1 MILRKPYA
9 FIIKHFRAIHLIIF
23 ICLLF
28 ITYNIS
34 GISTLSNTLINTR
47 NYTYEGA
54 TVYINNQIYLFV
66 FVDLFLS
73 GVLLWLLKTRKKP
86 YRTYLLLVGYL
97 LFVLIYFAYTFRQ
110 LNILS
115 TEELTIDTL
124 SLIRD
129 LSTMARIPGYI
140 FMVICFLRGIG
151 FNLKQ
156 FNFSKDIAELKIMD
170 QDDEEFELIIGQNN
184 YKYLRF
190 IRRTIREAKYYILEN
205 KFAIGIFSIV
215 IGIIFAYLGYRYYS
229 VYKKANLVTNQ
240 ITYNNF
246 IYEIN
251 NTYMSNEDYNGNKI
265 SDDFKYIIIN
275 LTLKNTSSTSRALDL
290 SKMSVGYKNINY
302 YAVND
307 TYTKFYD
314 LGVPYTNGEVLPN
327 NTSVERILIF
337 KVPNTLSE
345 KNFEFRVQTGV
356 IDSSEDVLTSY
367 QKIKFTPDNI
377 DVDNTTNTYGL
388 YQDVN
393 TNVVNKNSINLTIK
407 SYELAENYEDKYVN
421 CDLDLNCNKY
431 SNVITANRY
440 NNLTML
446 IFDYNANIDENAE
459 IYKTFTTY
467 NDLISNYLTINYRYN
482 YKDYYEKANIVPQ
495 SNGLEGKYFTYVN
508 RNILKASDIKLIFNF
523 RNNIVVIP
531 LKENGA
537 NVTTTTTTTT
547 TISIPEETSTETITT
562 ELQPT
567 S

>member
-54 TVYINNQIYLFV
+54 TVYINNQIYLFL
-66 FVDLFLS
+66 FIDLFLS

-97 LFVLIYFAYTFRQ
+97 LFVLIYFVYTFRQ
-110 LNILS
+110 LTILS

-129 LSTMARIPGYI
+129 LSTMARVPGYI
-140 FMVICFLRGIG
+140 FMIICFLRGIG

-190 IRRTIREAKYYILEN
+190 IRRSLREAKYYILEN
-205 KFAIGIFSIV
+205 KFAITIFMIV
-215 IGIIFAYLGYRYYS
+215 IGIIFAFLGYRYYS

-265 SDDFKYIIIN
+265 SDDSKYIIVN
-275 LTLKNTSSTSRALDL
+275 LTLKNTSSTSKALDL
-290 SKMSVGYKNINY
+290 TKISIGYKNITY
-302 YAVND
+302 YATND
-307 TYTKFYD
+307 ANTKFYD
-314 LGVPYTNGEVLPN
+314 LGIPYSNGEVLPN
-327 NTSVERILIF
+327 NTTVERVLIF

-345 KNFEFRVQTGV
+345 KEFEFRVQTGV
-356 IDSSEDVLTSY
+356 VNKSEDVLTSY

-407 SYELAENYEDKYVN
+407 DYELAENYEDKYVN

-431 SNVITANRY
+431 SNIITANRY
-440 NNLTML
+440 NDLTML
-446 IFDYNANIDENAE
+446 IFDYNLNVDENAE
-459 IYKTFTTY
+459 IAKTFTTY
-467 NDLISNYLTINYRYN
+467 NDLLSNYLTINYRYN
-482 YKDYYEKANIVPQ
+482 YKDYYEKANIVQQ
-495 SNGLEGKYFTYVN
+495 SSGLEGKYFTYVN
-508 RNILKASDIKLIFNF
+508 RNILKATDIKLIFNF
-523 RNNIVVIP
+523 RNNIVIIP
-531 LKENGA
+531 LKENGT

-547 TISIPEETSTETITT
+547 VSVPTEIETETTTT
-562 ELQPT
+562 ELVPT